1 VASSIPANQVRG
13 SSSGLT
19 VADLRGDP
27 KRRRREQLMRRLMQS
42 AALFSI
48 LVSVLILFVL
58 VRGAFNFM
66 RAIDWDLGMLT
77 DTGWFP
83 RRERFDLRTIV
94 VGSIVVGSVAMLVAV
109 PFGLGAAIYLSE
121 YAPARVRRIVKPVI
135 EVLAGIPSVVVGY
148 FALKFIAPDVV
159 SRLFDPEQPRN
170 MMVAGLG
177 IGILVIPIMASVSE
191 DALRAVPPSL
201 REASYGI
208 GARKVSTTLRV
219 VVPAAVSGLVA
230 AFVIATSRAI
240 GETMVATMAGG
251 YDGSGPYNG
260 LSPLNPG
267 LTMTGA
273 MTNAAGGTDQVKSGA
288 AFEVLFF
295 VGLLLFFI
303 TVLLNLIGDRF
314 VHRVRQKY

>member
-1 VASSIPANQVRG
+1 MPANQVHASG
-13 SSSGLT
+13 VGLT

-27 KRRRREQLMRRLMQS
+27 KRRRREQVMQRLMQS
-42 AALFSI
+42 AALLSI

-58 VRGAFNFM
+58 LRGAVNFM
-66 RAIDWDLGMLT
+66 RSIDWDLGMLT

-94 VGSIVVGSVAMLVAV
+94 VGSIVIGSVAMLVAV

-267 LTMTGA
+267 LTMTAA
-273 MTNAAGGTDQVKSGA
+273 MTNAAGGTDQVKVGP

-295 VGLLLFFI
+295 VGFLLFLI
-303 TVLLNLIGDRF
+303 TILLNLIGDRF